1 MKFIDEVYDYYKNL
15 LTGDE
20 EDAVAIIIGLLE
32 DHERKDLLKLVNQMT
47 DDEIYH
53 MLVLYMVEMLRRR
66 MVDDGVGGSDE
77 VKNIH

>member
-20 EDAVAIIIGLLE
+20 EDAVAIVIGLLE
-32 DHERKDLLKLVNQMT
+32 DHDRSDLMKLIGQMSE
-47 DDEIYH
+47 DEVYH
-53 MLVLYMVEMLRRR
+53 MLVIYMVEMLRKR